1 MHTGDGSL
9 STWSTEGLVKP
20 QKNTSVR
27 LPFAGGRAGEYE
39 DYFFGKHLS
48 VVEHFKFSPAR
59 VAFRDAV
66 LALGC
71 GWALVSRSNGGKEF
85 LLDVHH

>member
-1 MHTGDGSL
+1 M
-9 STWSTEGLVKP
+9 
-20 QKNTSVR
+20 
-27 LPFAGGRAGEYE
+27 
-39 DYFFGKHLS
+39 
-48 VVEHFKFSPAR
+48 VEHFKFSPAR

>member
-1 MHTGDGSL
+1 M
-9 STWSTEGLVKP
+9 V
-20 QKNTSVR
+20 
-27 LPFAGGRAGEYE
+27 GRGKYE

-48 VVEHFKFSPAR
+48 VAEHFKFSPAR

-71 GWALVSRSNGGKEF
+71 GWALVRTLDDALGALAGGQ
-85 LLDVHH
+85 DAARD